1 MKSLILQSERFTP
14 TGNIASEG
22 IRNQLGRP
30 RLDRLAVL
38 VREAAQNAWDAKRD
52 DSDVVTFGMA
62 CNQLDDDQLWTLRN
76 EVFATLPEDPSQS
89 LAELLERV
97 TAPHDGH
104 PLTVLTIYD
113 RGTTGL
119 GGPTRG
125 DASRTSD
132 EAHDFVDFLRNIGQ
146 PPDKSRG
153 GGTFGYGKAALYL
166 SSAVNTILVHTR
178 CRNNGRV
185 ESRFMVSAMTEHY
198 RQGGLGYT
206 GRHWWGREANDG
218 VVDPVVGRMADRL
231 ATSLGMPVPDADEL
245 GTTIML
251 LEPRLGERD
260 LDQVMN
266 YLQAQM
272 LWNFWPKMIAWDHEP
287 GPRMIFE
294 TSLNGHDLPIPH
306 PSSVPPLA
314 AFVDA
319 LQSIRHAEVAG
330 RSRSPSKVM
339 TLVCH
344 RPKQNLGLLKLS
356 RVVRKD
362 RLEVDYGED
371 TELPEFVERCHHV
384 ALLRRAELVVTYHPG
399 PVLPNNY
406 VEYAGVFLADDELD
420 RVYAASEPPTHD
432 EWRPENLADSRD
444 RTLVRTTFRRI
455 DAATKEL
462 VAPAATTHESQTD
475 RPLARLSTYLGGLLV
490 DSGGGSSGGGEAPP
504 SPETNSST
512 DVAPTRGEA
521 SEGSGKDQE
530 DPPRRA
536 QRRTTPKIDLS
547 PDVELLDEQGT
558 LIRVFRAEVT
568 HTKDVLRTELYA
580 RAHTILAGGAEERD
594 APVGA
599 EQPSIVSWRAPSGR
613 VQSLGQRAI
622 VDEHDEGIWEIRVT
636 GAPDSV
642 IALELQATA
651 VSA

>member
-1 MKSLILQSERFTP
+1 MKSLTLQAERFTP

-62 CNQLDDDQLWTLRN
+62 CNQLDDDQLWVLRN
-76 EVFATLPEDPSQS
+76 EVFAELPEDPSQS
-89 LAELLERV
+89 LAELLDRV
-97 TAPHDGH
+97 TAPDDGT
-104 PLTVLTIYD
+104 PLTVLIIYD

-125 DASRTSD
+125 DAPTTTD
-132 EAHDFVDFLRNIGQ
+132 EPHDFVDFLRNIGQ
-146 PPDKSRG
+146 PPDKFRG

-178 CRNNGRV
+178 CRNHGRV
-185 ESRFMVSAMTEHY
+185 ESRFMVSALTEHY
-198 RQGGLGYT
+198 HGRT
-206 GRHWWGREANDG
+206 GRHWWGRKANDG
-218 VVDPVVGRMADRL
+218 VVDPLVGRAADRL

-251 LEPRLGERD
+251 LEPRLGERNP
-260 LDQVMN
+260 DQVMN

-272 LWNFWPKMIAWDHEP
+272 LWNFWPKMIAWDHES
-287 GPRMIFE
+287 GPRMIFQ
-294 TSLNGHDLPIPH
+294 TSLNGRELPIPH
-306 PSSVPPLA
+306 PTSVPPFA
-314 AFVDA
+314 GFVDA
-319 LQSIRHAEVAG
+319 LQAVRRAEVAG
-330 RSRSPSKVM
+330 RSKSSAKVM
-339 TLVCH
+339 TLLCQ
-344 RPKQNLGLLKLS
+344 RPKQKLGLLNLC
-356 RVVRKD
+356 RVVRKP
-362 RLEVDYGED
+362 RLEIDYGED
-371 TELPEFVERCHHV
+371 TELPEFVEHCHHV

-406 VEYAGVFLADDELD
+406 IEYAGVFLADDELD

-444 RTLVRTTFRRI
+444 RTIVRTTFRRI

-462 VAPAATTHESQTD
+462 VAPASTTHEAEID

-490 DSGGGSSGGGEAPP
+490 DSGGDGSSP
-504 SPETNSST
+504 SSGTNSSSGIT
-512 DVAPTRGEA
+512 PTQGDAGEG
-521 SEGSGKDQE
+521 EGGSRDQE
-530 DPPRRA
+530 DPPRPV
-536 QRRTTPKIDLS
+536 RRKATPKVDLS
-547 PDVELLDEQGT
+547 PEVELLDDHGT
-558 LIRVFRAEVT
+558 LIRVFRAQVT
-568 HTKDVLRTELYA
+568 HTRDVRRTELYA

-599 EQPSIVSWRAPSGR
+599 TQPSIVSWQAPSGR
-613 VQSLGQRAI
+613 VSLGQRAI
-622 VDEHDEGIWEIRVT
+622 VDEHDEGIWEIRVA
-636 GAPDSV
+636 GASDSV
-642 IALELQATA
+642 IALELEATA